1 MIGQINLMKSVGNF
15 DPPCHPPSWHS
26 MFGLHVPFARSG
38 AGEPPFLQLRIMDE
52 YANLPHIPDDD
63 GEAGGPAHGPF
74 GHQPGHLPDFTDNML
89 AQMDP
94 ALATP
99 ANFALGCCA
108 YSYMGTFIMRRTS
121 IVPFRVWSHLGGDR
135 ADWIQQIVN
144 VWADI
149 IDVDIPKAFTLPTP
163 MPYRGHADQFVALD
177 VIVSQGLHHPR
188 FSGLVFERALSG

>member
-1 MIGQINLMKSVGNF
+1 
-15 DPPCHPPSWHS
+15 

-99 ANFALGCCA
+99 ANFAQGAVLIRTWYIHHETHQHCA
-108 YSYMGTFIMRRTS
+108 IPRMSTLAVIVLIGSNRLSMFGQTSLTLTFPRPSLCLRQCHIVAMRTS
-121 IVPFRVWSHLGGDR
+121 L
-135 ADWIQQIVN
+135 
-144 VWADI
+144 
-149 IDVDIPKAFTLPTP
+149 LPLT
-163 MPYRGHADQFVALD
+163 
-177 VIVSQGLHHPR
+177 
-188 FSGLVFERALSG
+188 